1 MAREIKFKFRSVWWM
16 HTVEEIY
23 FIEWFVW
30 LSDGYQRD
38 ISSGVLLQYTWLKDK
53 NWKDVYEWDLME
65 TWNSNIMWVVFQKWM
80 FVLAYDFWNAE
91 ISMDYK
97 IEDYIVV
104 GNIYENY
111 DLFSNAK

>member
-1 MAREIKFKFRSVWWM
+1 MTREIKFKFRSVWWT
-16 HTVEEIY
+16 HTVEEIN

-30 LSDGYQRD
+30 LSDGDQRD